1 MESPSLGVFGEHGDV
16 ALRDAVSG
24 HSGGGWVVGLYDL
37 CGLFSNLSDSVF
49 ISYRSQTHIY
59 PEHHEMKLSGIQS
72 G

>member
-1 MESPSLGVFGEHGDV
+1 MRSVGTVGV
-16 ALRDAVSG
+16 
-24 HSGGGWVVGLYDL
+24 GGWLDCNDL